1 MKGGA
6 FNNIILASA
15 SPRRKLLLENAGVDF
30 RVEVSGADEVDGKG
44 RLPRQTALSNALIKA
59 RAVSDKFPEDIV
71 LGADTVVVLDGKVFG
86 KPVSRED
93 AVRIL
98 EALSGKAH
106 TVITAIA
113 LVCKAS
119 GLEESAFEESL
130 VKFKI
135 LSPDTIR
142 LYMKLVDVM
151 DKAGA
156 YGIQEHSDMIIED
169 IRGNVDNVMGLPCGL
184 VLREL
189 EKFRVRLNSAR
200 HPAKEE

>member
-1 MKGGA
+1 MKDGA

-44 RLPRQTALSNALIKA
+44 RLPRQTALGNALIKA
-59 RAVSDKFPEDIV
+59 RAVSDKFPEGIV